1 MRKREYLREKK
12 TLNKQIKHLLKD
24 YREYRNLDYKVLSK
38 VIEDEYIKL
47 CFEIEIL
54 NLTYKKGKEKNG
66 KK

>member
-38 VIEDEYIKL
+38 AIEDEYIKL
-47 CFEIEIL
+47 CVEIEIL

-66 KK
+66 EK